1 MYQVW
6 IPGFSPTHAR
16 LQSEGARRPR
26 VRILVARAILIGQFR
41 SRNVDLIRNL
51 NDLGDFLSI
60 TPEQIDAAFRDYL
73 EAEFEVRLPPDYPEG
88 GPVFRGREAPFA

>member
-1 MYQVW
+1 
-6 IPGFSPTHAR
+6 
-16 LQSEGARRPR
+16 